1 MYMPAIR
8 HDLETLRRST
18 LRWMTVR
25 GLGAGLAAVLLV
37 AITLGLLDC
46 LIRWQSATG
55 RWSQTVIWLAA
66 IGYTVWR
73 FLYIPLRSPP
83 SETDLAKAIHRRWT
97 RETPDLISAAE
108 FEAAGVTDAV
118 GAPLLQQ
125 VTISRAQLQLATV
138 PFGQVIDKRPVGMAC
153 GAAALG
159 LVVAGLLAWL
169 SPELTAIGAMR
180 LLSPASDLDWP
191 RRTTLVYLNA
201 DLERIDT
208 ARDPAIRAGQGDPLT
223 VYIENREGALPSR
236 VNFERRSP
244 RGAPEQGELRQ
255 TTLRDKQGQSH
266 SVAIATLPT
275 SEPFEFR
282 AHGGDD
288 DRAPWISVDVVP
300 PPKVESFTITI
311 TPPPYSGRQV
321 ETQNSGV
328 GHLQGLVGSQV
339 HIRCRS
345 AGALKS
351 VQINRG
357 NEPRQTVALDSTH
370 REFEWTWTIATAE
383 RTTYWLDL
391 VDPYDLRAANPP
403 RYEIC
408 GVADQEPVVTLAVP
422 TTDLRVTPEAEIEIS
437 GEARDDLGL
446 ARVELAY
453 EIPNFADPAAGTI
466 TKTIPLGPAPP
477 APDQPAITDHA
488 VKTAW
493 NLAELKLN
501 PGAQVRFWLQATDQ
515 YNLNGAKG
523 QTGRSATRV
532 LSILSEPDKRQELAA
547 RQTQLA
553 DQIAQLRDKQDS
565 LTETTRELTKQWNAV
580 GELRP
585 AEQVD
590 LDRVQTEQRELAQN
604 LAATPRGVLTELRA
618 LQKELAQNR
627 LTAPEI
633 SDSLAR
639 WEAGLTPL
647 TEQTLPQVDQKLDAA
662 RQAATPKPGAKKPP
676 KEHTAANLE
685 QALAG
690 QQQTLDELDQLSNE
704 LAQWQRDKDLE
715 SKFAELAGKQA
726 SLREQSLSVGKQTA
740 GKPVPDLSSQEQA
753 DLARAA
759 DRQSN
764 LARDVEQL
772 ASQLAAAA
780 EKTENGPQKNEA
792 FGEIAKRLDQQSVAA
807 AMRGISDELRQNHV
821 QSATDAQQK
830 LLDSLDEMRKEMDR
844 SKALAAQSQVEELR
858 KQVEDI
864 QDLENRQQEMIKRTQ
879 ALDSPT
885 ADTNREA
892 ELEELKKL
900 EKEIAQQTSQLAQ
913 KLRKE
918 QRRSASQAAQR
929 ANQQM
934 NEAAETLENEQI
946 AESLE
951 RQREALDELQQAQ
964 ESIQQ
969 ELAKA
974 EQQAEQQALATAGL
988 LVASLLERAKSTR
1001 DETIRLEELRVSAGK
1016 WSRSQLKSVQQAAE
1030 AQREIAESVRQAGK
1044 DLGSEGVLNLCLELA
1059 NEHFGTAATRLA
1071 DRDAGQGTQS
1081 QQLAGESLLEQFLAS
1096 METPDPTS
1104 QPPSQQGGDSPQG
1117 QQGGDGEGGQPSSP
1131 LLAVEVRL
1139 LLGMQQGLLTRTQDL
1154 NSLKAKGHDLT
1165 SDQVAEVK
1173 LLRDRQKRLVET
1185 ARKMVREEA
1194 MEALP

>member
-1 MYMPAIR
+1 MPAIR
-8 HDLETLRRST
+8 HDLETLRRSA
-18 LRWMTVR
+18 LRWMAIR
-25 GLGAGLAAVLLV
+25 GIGAGLAVVVLV
-37 AITLGLLDC
+37 AITLGLIDY
-46 LIRWQSATG
+46 LIRWQSLSG
-55 RWSQTVIWLAA
+55 RFGQTVVWLAA
-66 IGYTVWR
+66 TGYACWR
-73 FLYIPLRSPP
+73 FLYRPWKSPP
-83 SETDLAKAIHRRWT
+83 SESDLARAIHRRWT
-97 RETPDLISAAE
+97 QETPDLISAAE
-108 FEAAGVTDAV
+108 FETAGVSESV
-118 GAPLLQQ
+118 GAPRLQQ
-125 VTISRAQLQLATV
+125 VTISRAQLQLATI
-138 PFGQVIDKRPVGMAC
+138 PWRQVIDLRPAGLAC
-153 GAAALG
+153 GAALAGVLI
-159 LVVAGLLAWL
+159 AGLLTWL
-169 SPELTAIGAMR
+169 RPELISIGMQR
-180 LLSPASDLDWP
+180 LLSPTSALSWP
-191 RRTTLVYLNA
+191 RETTLVYLNA

-208 ARDPAIRAGQGDPLT
+208 ARDPALRASQGDPLT
-223 VYIENREGALPSR
+223 VYIENLDGPLPSL
-236 VNFERRSP
+236 VNYERRSP
-244 RGAPEQGELRQ
+244 QGTRERGELRQ
-255 TTLRDKQGQSH
+255 TTLRDPQGRSH
-266 SVAIATLPT
+266 SVAVATLPT
-275 SEPFEFR
+275 TERFSFR
-282 AHGGDD
+282 AEGGDD
-288 DRAPWISVDVVP
+288 DRAPWVEVDVVP
-300 PPKVESFTITI
+300 PLRVEEFTITV
-311 TPPPYSGRQV
+311 TPPPYSGQPA
-321 ETQNSGV
+321 ETLQSGV

-339 HIRCRS
+339 QIRCRS
-345 AGALKS
+345 TAALKS
-351 VQINRG
+351 VQVIRG
-357 NEPRQTVALDSTH
+357 NEPRQSVALDATK
-370 REFEWTWTIATAE
+370 RQFEWNWTITSAE

-391 VDPYDLRAANPP
+391 VDPFDLRAANPS
-403 RYEIC
+403 RYEIR

-422 TTDLRVTPEAEIEIS
+422 ATDLRVTPEAEIEIS

-453 EIPNFADPAAGTI
+453 EIPNFADPAAGTV
-466 TKTIPLGPAPP
+466 TQTIPLGPPPP
-477 APDQPAITDHA
+477 APDQPAVTVQA
-488 VKTAW
+488 VKTTW

-501 PGAQVRFWLQATDQ
+501 PGAQVRFWLQATDH

-523 QTGRSATRV
+523 QTGRSATRI

-553 DQIAQLRDKQDS
+553 DQIAQLRDKQES
-565 LTETTRELTKQWNAV
+565 LTETTRELAKQWNAV

-585 AEQVD
+585 SEQVD
-590 LDRVQTEQRELAQN
+590 LDRVQTDQRDLAQN

-618 LQKELAQNR
+618 LQKELSQNR
-627 LTAPEI
+627 ITAPEI
-633 SDSLAR
+633 SDALAR
-639 WEAGLTPL
+639 WEAGLDPL
-647 TEQTLPQVDQKLDAA
+647 TEQILPQVDQKLDAA
-662 RQAATPKPGAKKPP
+662 RQAATPKPGAKTPP
-676 KEHTAANLE
+676 KEQTAANLE

-690 QQQTLDELDQLSNE
+690 QQQTLDELGLLSNE

-780 EKTENGPQKNEA
+780 QKSENGPQQNEA
-792 FGEIAKRLDQQSVAA
+792 FGEIAKRLDEQSVAA
-807 AMRGISDELRQNHV
+807 AMREISDELRQNHV

-844 SKALAAQSQVEELR
+844 SKSLAAQSQVDELR

-864 QDLENRQQEMIKRTQ
+864 QYLENRQQEMIKRTE
-879 ALDSPT
+879 ALASPT

-934 NEAAETLENEQI
+934 NEATETLENEQI

-951 RQREALDELQQAQ
+951 RQREALDELQQTQ
-964 ESIQQ
+964 ESLQQ
-969 ELAKA
+969 ELASA
-974 EQQAEQQALATAGL
+974 EQQAQQQALATAGL

-1001 DETIRLEELRVSAGK
+1001 DETIRLEELRVSSGK
-1016 WSRSQLKSVQQAAE
+1016 WSRSQLKSVQQTAE
-1030 AQREIAESVRQAGK
+1030 AQREIAESVREAGK

-1059 NEHFGTAATRLA
+1059 NEHFGTAATRLG
-1071 DRDAGQGTQS
+1071 DRDAGLGTQS

-1096 METPDPTS
+1096 LETPDPTS
-1104 QPPSQQGGDSPQG
+1104 QPPSQQSGDSPQG
-1117 QQGGDGEGGQPSSP
+1117 PADGEGEQGQPSSP

-1139 LLGMQQGLLTRTQDL
+1139 LLGMQQGLLARTKDL
-1154 NSLKAKGHDLT
+1154 NSLKAQGHDLT

-1194 MEALP
+1194 LEALP